1 MRVLEAL
8 NIVVVIVATLFGLLC
23 LSVGESA
30 IHEIE
35 GLVSLC
41 VAGLA
46 QIAAVNM
53 GANR

>member
-1 MRVLEAL
+1 MRALEAL
-8 NIVVVIVATLFGLLC
+8 NIVVVIVATLFGLFC

-46 QIAAVNM
+46 QIAAVHLEV
-53 GANR
+53 NR